1 MPASLRFLRCL
12 RVPGQTLLFHRC
24 ASAPRL
30 LLGGVPLSSAASRW
44 VSTHDPCVFA
54 SAGVV
59 QSGCVAQRGDAE
71 LCTPDGVRLTG
82 MFDRFSRLVKA
93 NVNEVLNKAEDP
105 EKMLNQ
111 IVEDMQACSPDKA

>member
-1 MPASLRFLRCL
+1 
-12 RVPGQTLLFHRC
+12 
-24 ASAPRL
+24 
-30 LLGGVPLSSAASRW
+30 
-44 VSTHDPCVFA
+44 
-54 SAGVV
+54 
-59 QSGCVAQRGDAE
+59 
-71 LCTPDGVRLTG
+71 